1 MRSLNYCNSMYLSTD
16 DTDDFSE
23 ILHPKG
29 LTKLT
34 KFKELNKENSKS
46 KYKENYQNKNHKQQ
60 REQKRNA
67 GE

>member
-29 LTKLT
+29 LT